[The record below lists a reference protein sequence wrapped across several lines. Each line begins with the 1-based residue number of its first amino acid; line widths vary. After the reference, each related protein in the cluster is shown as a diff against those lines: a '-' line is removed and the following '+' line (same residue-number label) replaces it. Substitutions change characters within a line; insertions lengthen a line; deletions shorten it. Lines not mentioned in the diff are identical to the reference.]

1 MKVQQKRP
9 QPPPYLTKIP
19 IVEPAHPDDSGLIR
33 QLRERT
39 QKSRARIAG
48 APWVMILGFAILIL
62 IGTVLLKLPW
72 SAAPDKLITWEEA
85 FFTATSAITVTGLA
99 VRVTATDFSIFGQVM
114 ILLLLQVGGIGFV
127 AFSVLLYRLIGRRIT
142 LQNRFIVQQS
152 LGTNEASGVLN
163 LALYV
168 LGITLLLEAIGATL
182 LWLRWRTAM
191 PESEALWYA
200 IFHAVSTYCNA
211 GFDLFSGTDRGMLFG
226 FGADPYSLAVL
237 GALITFGGLGITV
250 MYDLWSYRYDRS
262 LSLHTRLTL
271 ILTVVFTVVGLGVM
285 LIDSKAHTLLFSHMR
300 WDERIAVQLFT
311 VISARTAGFT
321 IIPLDQI
328 SESSQLMILL
338 WMFMGGAPGSMAGG
352 VTTSTVAVLLVAVI
366 ATARGHRA
374 AVAFG
379 RTLPLETIAKAV
391 AIMTVSSLLVVIVTM
406 LISLQH
412 EGALFHV
419 AFETVSAFANA
430 GYSIN
435 FTDDLNS
442 WGRYLI
448 AFTMFWGRLGP
459 LTIVVALTE
468 SEQPTLITY
477 PEEPVIMG

>member
-1 MKVQQKRP
+1 MKEREKRP
-9 QPPPYLTKIP
+9 LPPPYQTKIS
-19 IVEPAHPDDSGLIR
+19 IAEPVHHDDSGLVR

-39 QKSRARIAG
+39 HKGKMRISG
-48 APWVMILGFAILIL
+48 APWVMIIGFALLIFV
-62 IGTVLLKLPW
+62 GTLLLKLPW
-72 SAAPDKLITWEEA
+72 SAAPGQLITWEEA
-85 FFTATSAITVTGLA
+85 FFTATSAVTVTGLA
-99 VRVTATDFSIFGQVM
+99 VRVTANDFSFFGQVM

-142 LQNRFIVQQS
+142 LQTRFIVQQS
-152 LGTNEASGVLN
+152 LGANEAGGVLN

-168 LGITLLLEAIGATL
+168 LGITILLEATGALL

-191 PESEALWYA
+191 PEGEALWLA

-237 GALITFGGLGITV
+237 GGLITFGGLGITV
-250 MYDLWSYRYDRS
+250 MYDLWSYRRDRS

-271 ILTVVFTVVGLGVM
+271 ILSAVLTVIGLLIMVM
-285 LIDSKAHTLLFSHMR
+285 DQKADTLLFSTLR
-300 WDERIAVQLFT
+300 WDERLAVQLFT
-311 VISARTAGFT
+311 VVSARTAGFS

-328 SESSQLMILL
+328 SEASQLMILL
-338 WMFMGGAPGSMAGG
+338 WMFMGGAPASMAGG
-352 VTTSTVAVLLVAVI
+352 VTTSTVAVLLVAVV
-366 ATARGHRA
+366 ATARGKQS

-391 AIMTVSSLLVVIVTM
+391 AIMTVSSLLVVIVT
-406 LISLQH
+406 LIISLQH
-412 EGALFHV
+412 EGALFAV

-442 WGRYLI
+442 LGRYLI

-459 LTIVVALTE
+459 LTIVVALTQ